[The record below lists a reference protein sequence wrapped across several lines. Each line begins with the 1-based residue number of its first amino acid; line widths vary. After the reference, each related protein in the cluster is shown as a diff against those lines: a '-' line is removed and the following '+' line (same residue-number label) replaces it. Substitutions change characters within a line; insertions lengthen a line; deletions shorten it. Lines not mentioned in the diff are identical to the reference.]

1 MNCGETYLLA
11 RALRGMLLD
20 NGVFGDVTDGY
31 RNALVAAY
39 EHFLSWRKIWKV
51 PCSQKRF
58 TPGQLQR
65 EGYGFY
71 LNCKGFNARV
81 VTEWLC
87 DVVIQNPTQDPR
99 HNLVEVALML

>member
-1 MNCGETYLLA
+1 
-11 RALRGMLLD
+11 MLLD

-31 RNALVAAY
+31 RNALVTAY

-71 LNCKGFNARV
+71 KRV
-81 VTEWLC
+81 FYP
-87 DVVIQNPTQDPR
+87 QQ
-99 HNLVEVALML
+99 ALHIIDKTIVSTIH